1 MEMKGIV
8 GPSQTARDWHHTN
21 CFGCGIDNARGLHAE
36 FPFDETSGEV
46 RFDHIP
52 DRFQEGA
59 PGYAHGG
66 VLAALLDEAQGTLC
80 YHVGHLVMT
89 QQLHIK
95 YHKATPLNQPITVR
109 CWLTAV
115 RKRRIYTRASIHSAS
130 GELLASS
137 SAGWY
142 ALPERMAQ
150 KLFADRYSAEDSER
164 NRLILE
170 ANRKRAQKIRRR
182 LRESIPSNQS

>member
-1 MEMKGIV
+1 MITKLPP
-8 GPSQTARDWHHTN
+8 GPSQTARDWHHSM
-21 CFGCGIDNARGLHAE
+21 CFGCGIDNVKGLHAE
-36 FPFDETSGEV
+36 FPFDEASGEV
-46 RFDHIP
+46 LFHHTP

-95 YHKATPLNQPITVR
+95 YHKATALDQPFAVR

-115 RKRRIYTRASIHSAS
+115 RKRRIYTRATIHSAA

-142 ALPERMAQ
+142 VLPERMAQ

-164 NRLILE
+164 NRLILD

-182 LRESIPSNQS
+182 LRENSLSSQT